1 MLLLI
6 HFVDNDLIFTYV
18 KFNFVT
24 PMVRGT
30 GYSSTGVLEWFLCL
44 KALHN
49 VYVTATHMRVVYAHA
64 TRLLRSAYKT
74 IIQYVLDIYLK
85 KRINNT
91 LC

>member
-24 PMVRGT
+24 PMVRG
-30 GYSSTGVLEWFLCL
+30 SPVLERFLCL

-74 IIQYVLDIYLK
+74 ITQYVLDIYLK
-85 KRINNT
+85 KRLDNT
-91 LC
+91 LR